1 MQSSAFCDARGTGVG
16 LSLTALPVLA
26 SLPRESKVM
35 AISLERITLSAA
47 AFNDMVAWVLLA
59 VVLALVDASNLL
71 RRSTY

>member
-1 MQSSAFCDARGTGVG
+1 M
-16 LSLTALPVLA
+16 TALPVLA